1 MVSKKSAPSSTL
13 SGIEA
18 GAEIFPYL
26 NFSPVEARDLLCSA
40 QHNIDL
46 LSRLCL
52 SNVTWFLDLLYLDI
66 FTENSWVIFQSESG
80 ILAMAVLVAAQICE
94 YDQGWTLGL
103 CARLIAI
110 YDNNWSID
118 KGENPFHAHFANP
131 CYLEINWF
139 GQLFVQ
145 PPFGPVFNLS
155 VHFP

>member
-46 LSRLCL
+46 LSRLSL
-52 SNVTWFLDLLYLDI
+52 SNVTWFLDLLYLNI
-66 FTENSWVIFQSESG
+66 FTVIFQSESG

-110 YDNNWSID
+110 YDNN
-118 KGENPFHAHFANP
+118 
-131 CYLEINWF
+131 
-139 GQLFVQ
+139 
-145 PPFGPVFNLS
+145 
-155 VHFP
+155 